1 MQQHSGDMSGQHL
14 AELFSR
20 NLNLSGRVNYEHT
33 NLQAAPVVPEERTPE
48 ESPKFNYSISQ
59 HYTHSAHI
67 VKSPSNAMPVS
78 VTVKENPDTRFLNGK
93 ISQQYTES
101 AHDVDVVN
109 GVCVPTLA
117 METSNRGLSIYQTL
131 AQHHIRIAT
140 LLPSQIT
147 LFEQADDD
155 QRSRLIQLWSISPEI
170 NLGGHG
176 MADGIDE
183 YQNVT
188 IEREDEQALARW
200 KEILSSDMDLEVA
213 HVCVPICISNR
224 EPIQAA
230 EVYMKS
236 GYEQLAERDYQK
248 QEREFVNVAPAVGG
262 MISISYKQATD
273 PIYQAK
279 WQLHNMERE
288 YAMYDQLTRDTVFIH
303 EPEDEEMR

>member
-1 MQQHSGDMSGQHL
+1 MQQYSEDMSGQHL

-20 NLNLSGRVNYEHT
+20 NLNLSGHGIDELT
-33 NLQAAPVVPEERTPE
+33 DLQPTPVLPEEKATE
-48 ESPKFNYSISQ
+48 EAPKFNYSISQ

-67 VKSPSNAMPVS
+67 VKTPSIVLPIFS
-78 VTVKENPDTRFLNGK
+78 TVKESPHIRSPNGP
-93 ISQQYTES
+93 ISQPCTES
-101 AHDVDVVN
+101 AHTFDVVN
-109 GVCVPTLA
+109 SVSVPTLA
-117 METSNRGLSIYQTL
+117 METTSRGLSIYQTL
-131 AQHHIRIAT
+131 AQHHIRVAS

-155 QRSRLIQLWSISPEI
+155 QRSRLIQLWSISPGI
-170 NLGGHG
+170 ALGCQG
-176 MADGIDE
+176 MADGIDD

-188 IEREDEQALARW
+188 IEREEEQALAKW

-213 HVCVPICISNR
+213 HTCVPICISNR

-262 MISISYKQATD
+262 MISIPYKQATD
-273 PIYQAK
+273 PVYQTK
-279 WQLHNMERE
+279 WQFDNMEHE
-288 YAMYDQLTRDTVFIH
+288 YAMYDQLTADTVFIH
-303 EPEDEEMR
+303 EPEDEEML